1 MTATNQGYERPSM
14 ARLGT
19 LRELTLQFNK
29 VGASTDQF
37 SNLGLVGSLI
47 EV

>member
-1 MTATNQGYERPSM
+1 MNATHQGYERPSM

-19 LRELTLQFNK
+19 LQELTLQFNK
-29 VGASTDQF
+29 VGSSTDEF